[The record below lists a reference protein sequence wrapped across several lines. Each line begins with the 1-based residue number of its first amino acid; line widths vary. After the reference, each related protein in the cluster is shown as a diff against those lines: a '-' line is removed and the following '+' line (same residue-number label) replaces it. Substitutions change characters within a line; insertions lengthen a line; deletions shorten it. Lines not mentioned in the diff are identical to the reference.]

1 MSVRT
6 EQPRPY
12 RSDLRQRQ
20 AEQTRRRV
28 VEAAVRLFGTRGY
41 RATTYAD
48 LAEEAGV
55 SVKTVQ
61 EHGPKA
67 ALLQAAV
74 ELASFG
80 VEGEEDFFE
89 TDAGRAMLAVHDAD
103 ELATMLGGVMLAVNA
118 PSAGVWMTFA
128 SAANGDPELTRIR
141 AGMLGLIRGQVEHVL
156 RWVDGRG
163 WLRRDVPFDDLV
175 ETACIVTCVETYVRF
190 VEEDGRSP
198 DQYCAFVT
206 RTVRETV
213 FVPDASAIPVGRKN

>member
-1 MSVRT
+1 MAARR
-6 EQPRPY
+6 EQRRPY

-28 VEAAVRLFGTRGY
+28 VEAALKLFGSRGY
-41 RATTYAD
+41 RATTYAE
-48 LAEEAGV
+48 LADEAGV

-80 VEGEEDFFE
+80 VEGEEDFFA
-89 TDAGRAMLAVHDAD
+89 TDLGRAMLTVRDAD
-103 ELATMLGGVMLAVNA
+103 QLATMLGGVMLAVNA

-128 SAANGDPELTRIR
+128 SAANGDRELTRVR
-141 AGMLGLIRGQVEHVL
+141 AGMLDLIRGQVEHLL
-156 RWVDGRG
+156 RWVDDSG

-175 ETACIVTCVETYVRF
+175 EAVCVITCVETYVRF
-190 VEEDGRSP
+190 VEQDGRSP
-198 DQYCAFVT
+198 EQYCAFVA

-213 FVPDASAIPVGRKN
+213 FVP

>member
-28 VEAAVRLFGTRGY
+28 VEAALRLFGSRGY

-80 VEGEEDFFE
+80 VEGEEDFFA
-89 TDAGRAMLAVHDAD
+89 TDVGRAVLAVRDAD
-103 ELATMLGGVMLAVNA
+103 QLAMMLGGVMLAVNA
-118 PSAGVWMTFA
+118 PSAGLWMTFT
-128 SAANGDPELTRIR
+128 SAANGDRDLTVVR
-141 AGMLGLIRGQVEHVL
+141 ARMLGLIRGQVEHVL
-156 RWVDGRG
+156 RWVDDRG
-163 WLRRDVPFDDLV
+163 WLRQDVPFDDLV
-175 ETACIVTCVETYVRF
+175 EAVCIITCVETYVRF
-190 VEEDGRSP
+190 VEQDGRSP
-198 DQYCAFVT
+198 DRYSAFVA

-213 FVPDASAIPVGRKN
+213 FAP

>member
-1 MSVRT
+1 MSSRT

-28 VEAAVRLFGTRGY
+28 VQAALELFGSRGY

-74 ELASFG
+74 EMASFG
-80 VEGEEDFFE
+80 VEGEEDFFA
-89 TDAGRAMLAVHDAD
+89 TDLGRSLLAVQDAD
-103 ELATMLGGVMLAVNA
+103 ELAVMLGGVMLAVNA
-118 PSAGVWMTFA
+118 PTAGVWMTFT
-128 SAANGDPELTRIR
+128 SAANGDRDLTRVQAR
-141 AGMLGLIRGQVEHVL
+141 MLGLIRGQVENVL
-156 RWVDGRG
+156 RWVDDHG

-175 ETACIVTCVETYVRF
+175 EAACIITSVETYVRF
-190 VEEDGRSP
+190 VEQDGRSP
-198 DQYCAFVT
+198 DQYRAFVA
-206 RTVRETV
+206 RSVRETV
-213 FVPDASAIPVGRKN
+213 FIP

>member
-1 MSVRT
+1 MQVRA
-6 EQPRPY
+6 EQSRPY
-12 RSDLRQRQ
+12 RSALRQRQ
-20 AEQTRRRV
+20 AEETRQRV
-28 VEAAVRLFGTRGY
+28 VQAALMLFGSRGY

-48 LAEEAGV
+48 VAAEAGV

-80 VEGEEDFFE
+80 VEGEEDFFA
-89 TDAGRAMLAVHDAD
+89 TDLGRSMVAVQDPD
-103 ELATMLGGVMLAVNA
+103 EFAVRLGAVMLAVNA

-128 SAANGDPELTRIR
+128 GAAHGDRELTRVR
-141 AGMLGLIRGQVEHVL
+141 ARMLELIRSQVEHVL
-156 RWVDGRG
+156 RWVDNRG

-175 ETACIVTCVETYVRF
+175 GAVCIITCVETYVRF
-190 VEEDGRSP
+190 VDQDGRSP
-198 DQYCAFVT
+198 DRYRSFVA

-213 FVPDASAIPVGRKN
+213 LAP

>member
-1 MSVRT
+1 MSGRT
-6 EQPRPY
+6 EKPRPY

-28 VEAAVRLFGTRGY
+28 VQAALELFGSRGY

-74 ELASFG
+74 EMASFG
-80 VEGEEDFFE
+80 VEGEEDFFA
-89 TDAGRAMLAVHDAD
+89 TDLGRSLLAVRDAD
-103 ELATMLGGVMLAVNA
+103 ELAVMLGGVMLAVNA
-118 PSAGVWMTFA
+118 PTAGVWMTFT
-128 SAANGDPELTRIR
+128 SAANGDPELTRVQ
-141 AGMLGLIRGQVEHVL
+141 AMMLGLIRGQVEHVL
-156 RWVDGRG
+156 RWVDDRG

-175 ETACIVTCVETYVRF
+175 EAACIITSVETYVRF
-190 VEEDGRSP
+190 VEQDGRSP
-198 DQYCAFVT
+198 DQYRAFVA

-213 FVPDASAIPVGRKN
+213 FVPG

>member
-1 MSVRT
+1 MQVRA
-6 EQPRPY
+6 EQSRPY
-12 RSDLRQRQ
+12 RSALRQRQ
-20 AEQTRRRV
+20 AEETRQRV
-28 VEAAVRLFGTRGY
+28 VQAALMLFGSRGY

-48 LAEEAGV
+48 VAAEAGV

-80 VEGEEDFFE
+80 VEGEEDFFA
-89 TDAGRAMLAVHDAD
+89 TDLGRSMVAVQDPD
-103 ELATMLGGVMLAVNA
+103 EFAVRLGAVMLAVNA

-128 SAANGDPELTRIR
+128 GAAHGDRELTRVR
-141 AGMLGLIRGQVEHVL
+141 ARMLELIRSQVEHVL
-156 RWVDGRG
+156 RWVDNRG

-175 ETACIVTCVETYVRF
+175 EAVCIITCVETYVRF
-190 VEEDGRSP
+190 VEQDGRSS
-198 DQYCAFVT
+198 DRYRSFVA

-213 FVPDASAIPVGRKN
+213 LAP

>member
-1 MSVRT
+1 MSART

-28 VEAAVRLFGTRGY
+28 VQAALELFGSRGY

-74 ELASFG
+74 EMASFG
-80 VEGEEDFFE
+80 VEGEEDFFA
-89 TDAGRAMLAVHDAD
+89 TDLGRSLLAVQDAD
-103 ELATMLGGVMLAVNA
+103 ELAVMLGGVMLAVNA
-118 PSAGVWMTFA
+118 PTAGVWMTFT
-128 SAANGDPELTRIR
+128 SAANGDPELTRVQ
-141 AGMLGLIRGQVEHVL
+141 AMMLGLIRGQVENVL
-156 RWVDGRG
+156 RWVDDHG

-175 ETACIVTCVETYVRF
+175 EAACIITSVETYVRF
-190 VEEDGRSP
+190 VEQDGRSP
-198 DQYCAFVT
+198 DQYRAFVA

-213 FVPDASAIPVGRKN
+213 FVR